1 MALKQL
7 MLTRERNEKAALLAE
22 IEKEQEELRGK
33 REAWK
38 LRESNAEKALEEL
51 EAKTDATEEERKAFD
66 DEAAEIEKEDKELAG
81 KEEDAEKRADEARD
95 RIKQIDG
102 ELEGIR
108 KRFEEGSKSAKV
120 QEKKPVE
127 NHNERGVYVGMDKRE
142 RIVELVKREDVKG
155 FLNNVRGLQNRG
167 VNGAE
172 LTIPQVMLPLI
183 SEVSGQYSVL
193 EKYMDAE
200 TIRGTS
206 AQNILATI
214 PEAVWTET
222 KDWVKELEMN
232 IYQMKT
238 AGNMV
243 AGFIPLHISDE
254 EDSAENLAALIINAL
269 GRSIGRA
276 KDKAIMYGTGVH
288 MPVGIMTR
296 LAATAKPSWWDTM
309 WVGENAPEF
318 TNLSTTHLGAVS
330 STALEG
336 IKLFQEM
343 FAVLGK
349 AEKKYESGPDK
360 KFWAMKGS
368 TWATLQTMM
377 LNFNSAGAVVTAANR
392 QMPIIGGTV
401 EELDFMPDGVIAG
414 GYGGNYKWITRS
426 VMAISVADQ
435 VRWLQN
441 QVLYKGVERDDGAP
455 MAGEAF
461 AAFNIG
467 GTARPTAAM
476 DFNAGKVSKEEEVL
490 GSAATAESEDDEG

>member
-7 MLTRERNEKAALLAE
+7 MLTRERKEKTDLLAA
-22 IEKEQEELRGK
+22 IEKEQEELRK
-33 REAWK
+33 SREAWK

-51 EAKTDATEEERKAFD
+51 EGKPDATEEERKAFD
-66 DEAAEIEKEDKELAG
+66 DEAAEIDKEDQELTG
-81 KEEDAEKRADEARD
+81 KEQDAEKRANEAKD
-95 RIKQIDG
+95 RIGEIDK
-102 ELEGIR
+102 ELEDLR
-108 KRFEEGSKSAKV
+108 KRFEEGSKKAKE
-120 QEKKPVE
+120 QEKKPAE
-127 NHNERGVYVGMDKRE
+127 NQNERGVYVGMDKRE
-142 RIVELVKREDVKG
+142 RIVELVKREDVKS
-155 FLNNVRGLQNRG
+155 FLTNVRGLQNRG
-167 VNGAE
+167 VKGAE

-183 SEVSGQYSVL
+183 TEVSGQYSVL

-200 TIRGTS
+200 TISGTS

-222 KDWVKELEMN
+222 KDWLKELEMN

-238 AGNMV
+238 SGNMV

-254 EDSAENLAALIINAL
+254 EDSQENLAALVINGL
-269 GRSIGRA
+269 GRAIGRA
-276 KDKAIMYGTGVH
+276 KDKAMMYGTGVH

-296 LAATAKPSWWDTM
+296 LAAAEKPAWWDPM

-330 STALEG
+330 STGLEG
-336 IKLFQEM
+336 IKLFQELL
-343 FAVLGK
+343 AVLGK
-349 AEKKYESGPDK
+349 AEKKYETGPDK

-377 LNFNSAGAVVTAANR
+377 LNFNSAGAVVSAANR
-392 QMPIIGGTV
+392 QMPIIGGAV

-426 VMAISVADQ
+426 VMTISAADQ

-441 QVLYKGVERDDGAP
+441 QVLYKGVERDDGVP

-467 GTARPTAAM
+467 GTTRPTASM
-476 DFNAGKVSKEEEVL
+476 DFEQGKVSKEEEVL
-490 GSAATAESEDDEG
+490 G

>member
-1 MALKQL
+1 MALRQL
-7 MLTRERNEKAALLAE
+7 LLTREKNEKNTLLEA
-22 IEKEQEELRGK
+22 IEKEQEELRAA

-38 LRESNAEKALEEL
+38 IRESNAEKALAEL

-66 DEAAEIEKEDKELAG
+66 DEAAEIEKEDKDLTG
-81 KEEDAEKRADEARD
+81 KEEDAQKRADAARS
-95 RIKQIDG
+95 RIEEIDG
-102 ELEGIR
+102 ELEDIR
-108 KRFEEGSKSAKV
+108 KRFEEGSKKAKE
-120 QEKKPVE
+120 QEKKPAQ
-127 NHNERGVYVGMDKRE
+127 NQNERGVYVGMDKRE
-142 RIVELVKREDVKG
+142 RIVELVKRDDVKS
-155 FLNNVRGLQNRG
+155 FLTNVRGLQNRG

-172 LTIPQVMLPLI
+172 LTIPQVMLPMI
-183 SEVSGQYSVL
+183 TEVSGQYSVL

-200 TIRGTS
+200 TIQGTS

-222 KDWVKELEMN
+222 KDWIKELEMK

-254 EDSAENLAALIINAL
+254 EDSAENLASLIINGL

-276 KDKAIMYGTGVH
+276 KDKAMMYGTGVH

-296 LAATAKPSWWDTM
+296 LAAAEKPAWWDPM
-309 WVGENAPEF
+309 WVGENAPVF

-330 STALEG
+330 STGLEG

-349 AEKKYESGPDK
+349 AEKKYETGPDK

-377 LNFNSAGAVVTAANR
+377 LNFNSAGAVVSAANR

-426 VMAISVADQ
+426 AMTISATSEL
-435 VRWLQN
+435 RWLQN
-441 QVLYKGVERDDGAP
+441 QILYKGVERADGAP

-467 GTARPTAAM
+467 GTTRPTASM
-476 DFNAGKVSKEEEVL
+476 EFNQGKDSKEETAL
-490 GSAATAESEDDEG
+490 GNDV

>member
-1 MALKQL
+1 MALRQL
-7 MLTRERNEKAALLAE
+7 LLTREKNEKNALLAE
-22 IEKEQEELRGK
+22 IEKEQEELRAA
-33 REAWK
+33 RETWK
-38 LRESNAEKALEEL
+38 IRESNAEKALAEL

-66 DEAAEIEKEDKELAG
+66 DEAAEIEKEDKDLTG
-81 KEEDAEKRADEARD
+81 KEEDAQKRADAARS
-95 RIKQIDG
+95 RIEEIDG
-102 ELEGIR
+102 ELEDIR
-108 KRFEEGSKSAKV
+108 KRFEEGDKKAKEQGKKSA
-120 QEKKPVE
+120 E
-127 NHNERGVYVGMDKRE
+127 NQNERGVYVGMDKRE
-142 RIVELVKREDVKG
+142 RIVELVKREDVKS
-155 FLNNVRGLQNRG
+155 FLTNVRGLQNRS

-200 TIRGTS
+200 TIQGTS

-222 KDWVKELEMN
+222 KDWIKELELN

-243 AGFIPLHISDE
+243 AGFIPIHISDE
-254 EDSAENLAALIINAL
+254 EDSEENLASMIINGL

-276 KDKAIMYGTGVH
+276 KDKSMVYGTGVH
-288 MPVGIMTR
+288 MPVGFMTR
-296 LAATAKPSWWDTM
+296 LAAAEKPAWWDPM

-318 TNLSTTHLGAVS
+318 TDLSTTHLGAVS
-330 STALEG
+330 STGLEG

-349 AEKKYESGPDK
+349 AEKKYETGPDK

-377 LNFNSAGAVVTAANR
+377 LNFNSAGAVVSAANR

-401 EELDFMPDGVIAG
+401 EELDFMPDGVIGG

-426 VMAISVADQ
+426 DMTISASNE

-441 QVLYKGVERDDGAP
+441 QRLYKGVERADGAP

-467 GTARPTAAM
+467 GTTRPTASM
-476 DFNAGKVSKEEEVL
+476 EFNAGKTSKEETAL
-490 GSAATAESEDDEG
+490 GDDE

>member
-7 MLTRERNEKAALLAE
+7 MLTRERKEKTDLLAA
-22 IEKEQEELRGK
+22 IEKEQEELRK
-33 REAWK
+33 SREAWK

-51 EAKTDATEEERKAFD
+51 EGKPDATEEERKAFD
-66 DEAAEIEKEDKELAG
+66 DEAAEIDKEDQELTG
-81 KEEDAEKRADEARD
+81 KEQDAEKRANEAKD
-95 RIKQIDG
+95 RIGEIDK
-102 ELEGIR
+102 ELEDLR
-108 KRFEEGSKSAKV
+108 KRFEEGSKKAKE
-120 QEKKPVE
+120 QEKKPAE
-127 NHNERGVYVGMDKRE
+127 NQNERGVYVGMDKRE
-142 RIVELVKREDVKG
+142 RIVELVKREDVKS
-155 FLNNVRGLQNRG
+155 FLTNVRGLQNRG
-167 VNGAE
+167 VKGAE

-183 SEVSGQYSVL
+183 TEVSGQYSVL

-200 TIRGTS
+200 TISGTS

-222 KDWVKELEMN
+222 KDWLKELEMN

-238 AGNMV
+238 SGNMV

-254 EDSAENLAALIINAL
+254 EDSQENLAALVINGL
-269 GRSIGRA
+269 GRAIGRA
-276 KDKAIMYGTGVH
+276 KDKAMMYGTGVH

-296 LAATAKPSWWDTM
+296 LAAAEKPAWWDSM

-330 STALEG
+330 STGLEG
-336 IKLFQEM
+336 IKLFQELL
-343 FAVLGK
+343 AVLGK
-349 AEKKYESGPDK
+349 AEKKYETGPDK

-377 LNFNSAGAVVTAANR
+377 LNFNSAGAVVSAANR
-392 QMPIIGGTV
+392 QMPIIGGAV

-426 VMAISVADQ
+426 VMTISVADQ

-467 GTARPTAAM
+467 GTTRPTASM
-476 DFNAGKVSKEEEVL
+476 DFEQGKVSKEEEVL
-490 GSAATAESEDDEG
+490 D

>member
-7 MLTRERNEKAALLAE
+7 MLTRERKEKTDLLAA
-22 IEKEQEELRGK
+22 IEKEQEELRK
-33 REAWK
+33 SREAWK

-51 EAKTDATEEERKAFD
+51 EGKPDATEEERKAFD
-66 DEAAEIEKEDKELAG
+66 DEAAEIDKEDQELTG
-81 KEEDAEKRADEARD
+81 KEQDAEKRANEAKD
-95 RIKQIDG
+95 RIGEIDK
-102 ELEGIR
+102 ELEGLR
-108 KRFEEGSKSAKV
+108 KRFEEGSKKAKE
-120 QEKKPVE
+120 QEKKPAE
-127 NHNERGVYVGMDKRE
+127 NQNERGVYVGMDKRE
-142 RIVELVKREDVKG
+142 RIVELVKREDVKS
-155 FLNNVRGLQNRG
+155 FLTKVRGLQNRG

-183 SEVSGQYSVL
+183 TEVSGQYSVL

-200 TIRGTS
+200 TISGTS

-238 AGNMV
+238 SGNMV

-254 EDSAENLAALIINAL
+254 EDSQENLAALVINGL
-269 GRSIGRA
+269 GRAIGRA
-276 KDKAIMYGTGVH
+276 KDKAMMYGTGVH

-296 LAATAKPSWWDTM
+296 LAAAEKPAWWDPM

-318 TNLSTTHLGAVS
+318 TNLSATHLGAVS
-330 STALEG
+330 STGLEG
-336 IKLFQEM
+336 IKLFQELL
-343 FAVLGK
+343 AVLGK
-349 AEKKYESGPDK
+349 AEKKYETGPDK

-377 LNFNSAGAVVTAANR
+377 LNFNSAGAVVSAANR
-392 QMPIIGGTV
+392 QMPIIGGAV

-426 VMAISVADQ
+426 VMTISVADQ

-467 GTARPTAAM
+467 GTTRPTASM
-476 DFNAGKVSKEEEVL
+476 DFGQGKTSKEEEVL
-490 GSAATAESEDDEG
+490 G

>member
-7 MLTRERNEKAALLAE
+7 MLTRERKEKTDLLAA
-22 IEKEQEELRGK
+22 IEKEQEELRK
-33 REAWK
+33 SREAWK

-51 EAKTDATEEERKAFD
+51 EGKPDATEEERKAFD
-66 DEAAEIEKEDKELAG
+66 DEAAEIDKEDQELTG
-81 KEEDAEKRADEARD
+81 KEQDAEKRANEAKD
-95 RIKQIDG
+95 RIGEIDK
-102 ELEGIR
+102 ELEDLR
-108 KRFEEGSKSAKV
+108 KRFEEGSKKAKE
-120 QEKKPVE
+120 QEKKPAE
-127 NHNERGVYVGMDKRE
+127 NQNERGVYVGMDKRE
-142 RIVELVKREDVKG
+142 RIVELVKREDVKS
-155 FLNNVRGLQNRG
+155 FLTNVRGLQNRG
-167 VNGAE
+167 VKGAE

-183 SEVSGQYSVL
+183 TEVSGQYSVL

-200 TIRGTS
+200 TISGTS

-222 KDWVKELEMN
+222 KDWLKELEMN

-238 AGNMV
+238 SGNMV

-254 EDSAENLAALIINAL
+254 EDSQENLAALVINGL
-269 GRSIGRA
+269 GRAIGRA
-276 KDKAIMYGTGVH
+276 KDKAMMYGTGVH

-296 LAATAKPSWWDTM
+296 LAAAEKPAWWDPM

-330 STALEG
+330 STGLEG
-336 IKLFQEM
+336 IKLFQELL
-343 FAVLGK
+343 AVLGK
-349 AEKKYESGPDK
+349 AEKKYETGPDK

-377 LNFNSAGAVVTAANR
+377 LNFNSAGAVVSAANR
-392 QMPIIGGTV
+392 QMPIIGGAV

-426 VMAISVADQ
+426 VMTISVADQ

-467 GTARPTAAM
+467 GTTRPTASM
-476 DFNAGKVSKEEEVL
+476 DFEQGKVSKEEEVL
-490 GSAATAESEDDEG
+490 D

>member
-1 MALKQL
+1 MALRQL
-7 MLTRERNEKAALLAE
+7 LLTREKNEKNALLEA
-22 IEKEQEELRGK
+22 IEKEQEELRAA

-38 LRESNAEKALEEL
+38 IRESNAEKALAEL

-66 DEAAEIEKEDKELAG
+66 DEAAEIEKEDKDLTG
-81 KEEDAEKRADEARD
+81 KEEDAQKRADAARS
-95 RIKQIDG
+95 RIEEIDG
-102 ELEGIR
+102 ELEDIR
-108 KRFEEGSKSAKV
+108 KRFEEGSKKAKE
-120 QEKKPVE
+120 QERKPAE
-127 NHNERGVYVGMDKRE
+127 NQNERGVYVGMDKRE
-142 RIVELVKREDVKG
+142 RIVELVKREDVKN
-155 FLNNVRGLQNRG
+155 FLTNVRGLQNRG

-183 SEVSGQYSVL
+183 TEVSGQYSVL

-200 TIRGTS
+200 TIQGTS

-214 PEAVWTET
+214 SEAVWTET
-222 KDWVKELEMN
+222 KDWIKELEMK

-238 AGNMV
+238 AANMV

-254 EDSAENLAALIINAL
+254 EDSAENLASLIINGL

-276 KDKAIMYGTGVH
+276 KDKAMMYGTGVH

-296 LAATAKPSWWDTM
+296 LAAAEKPAWWDPM
-309 WVGENAPEF
+309 WVGENAPVF

-330 STALEG
+330 STGLEG

-349 AEKKYESGPDK
+349 AEKKYETGPDK

-377 LNFNSAGAVVTAANR
+377 LNFNSAGAVVSAANR

-426 VMAISVADQ
+426 AMTISATSEL
-435 VRWLQN
+435 RWLQN
-441 QVLYKGVERDDGAP
+441 QILYKGVERADGAP

-467 GTARPTAAM
+467 GTTRPTASM
-476 DFNAGKVSKEEEVL
+476 EFNQGKGSKEETAL
-490 GSAATAESEDDEG
+490 GNGV

>member
-1 MALKQL
+1 MALRQL
-7 MLTRERNEKAALLAE
+7 LLTRERNEKNALLAA
-22 IEKEQEELRGK
+22 IEKEQEGLRAA

-38 LRESNAEKALEEL
+38 IRESNAEKALAEL

-66 DEAAEIEKEDKELAG
+66 DEAAEIEKEDKDLTG
-81 KEEDAEKRADEARD
+81 KEEDAQKRADAARS
-95 RIKQIDG
+95 RIEEIDG
-102 ELEGIR
+102 ELEDIR
-108 KRFEEGSKSAKV
+108 KRFEEGSKKV
-120 QEKKPVE
+120 KEQEKKPAE
-127 NHNERGVYVGMDKRE
+127 NQNERGVYVGMDKRE
-142 RIVELVKREDVKG
+142 RIVELVKREDVQS
-155 FLNNVRGLQNRG
+155 FLSNVRGLQNRG

-172 LTIPQVMLPLI
+172 LTIPTVMLPLI

-200 TIRGTS
+200 TIQGTS

-222 KDWVKELEMN
+222 KDWIKELEMN

-254 EDSAENLAALIINAL
+254 EDSAENLASLIINGL

-276 KDKAIMYGTGVH
+276 KDKSMMYGTGVH

-296 LAATAKPSWWDTM
+296 LAAAEKPAWWDPM
-309 WVGENAPEF
+309 WVGENAPVF

-330 STALEG
+330 STGLEG

-349 AEKKYESGPDK
+349 AEKKYETGPDK

-377 LNFNSAGAVVTAANR
+377 LNFNSAGAVVSAANR

-426 VMAISVADQ
+426 AMTISATSEL
-435 VRWLQN
+435 RWLQN
-441 QVLYKGVERDDGAP
+441 QILYKGVERADGAP

-467 GTARPTAAM
+467 GTTRPTASM
-476 DFNAGKVSKEEEVL
+476 EFNQGKDSKEETAL
-490 GSAATAESEDDEG
+490 GNGV

>member
-1 MALKQL
+1 MALRQL
-7 MLTRERNEKAALLAE
+7 LLTRERNEKNALLAA
-22 IEKEQEELRGK
+22 IEKEQEELRTA

-38 LRESNAEKALEEL
+38 IRESNAEKALAEL

-66 DEAAEIEKEDKELAG
+66 EEAAEIEKEDKDLTG
-81 KEEDAEKRADEARD
+81 KEEDAQKRADAARS
-95 RIKQIDG
+95 RIEEIDG
-102 ELEGIR
+102 ELEDIR
-108 KRFEEGSKSAKV
+108 KRFEEGSKKV
-120 QEKKPVE
+120 KEQEKKTAE
-127 NHNERGVYVGMDKRE
+127 NQNERGVYVGMDKRE
-142 RIVELVKREDVKG
+142 RIVELVKREDVQS
-155 FLNNVRGLQNRG
+155 FLTNVRGLQNRG

-183 SEVSGQYSVL
+183 TEVSGQYSVL

-200 TIRGTS
+200 TIQGTS

-222 KDWVKELEMN
+222 KDWIKELEMN

-254 EDSAENLAALIINAL
+254 EDSAENLASLIINGL

-276 KDKAIMYGTGVH
+276 KDKAMMYGTGVH

-296 LAATAKPSWWDTM
+296 LAAAEKPAWWDPM
-309 WVGENAPEF
+309 WVGENAPVF

-330 STALEG
+330 STGLEG

-377 LNFNSAGAVVTAANR
+377 LNFNSAGAVVSAANR

-401 EELDFMPDGVIAG
+401 EELDFMPDGVIGG

-426 VMAISVADQ
+426 AMTISATSEL
-435 VRWLQN
+435 RWLQN
-441 QVLYKGVERDDGAP
+441 QILYKGVERADGAP

-467 GTARPTAAM
+467 GTTRPTASM
-476 DFNAGKVSKEEEVL
+476 EFNQGKDSKEETAL
-490 GSAATAESEDDEG
+490 GNGV

>member
-7 MLTRERNEKAALLAE
+7 MLTRERKEKTDLLAA
-22 IEKEQEELRGK
+22 IEKEQEELRK
-33 REAWK
+33 SREAWK

-51 EAKTDATEEERKAFD
+51 EGKPDATEEERKAFD
-66 DEAAEIEKEDKELAG
+66 DEAAEIEKEDKDLTG
-81 KEEDAEKRADEARD
+81 KEEDAQKRADAARS
-95 RIKQIDG
+95 RIEEIDG
-102 ELEGIR
+102 ELEDIR
-108 KRFEEGSKSAKV
+108 KRFEEGSERAKG
-120 QEKKPVE
+120 QEKKPAE
-127 NHNERGVYVGMDKRE
+127 NQNERGVYVGMDKRE
-142 RIVELVKREDVKG
+142 RIVELVKREDVKS
-155 FLNNVRGLQNRG
+155 FLANVRGLQNRG

-183 SEVSGQYSVL
+183 TEVSGQYSVL

-222 KDWVKELEMN
+222 KDWIKELEMN

-254 EDSAENLAALIINAL
+254 EDSEENLASLIINGL

-276 KDKAIMYGTGVH
+276 KDKSMMYGTGVH

-296 LAATAKPSWWDTM
+296 LAATEKPAWWDTM

-318 TNLSTTHLGAVS
+318 TNLSATHLGAVS
-330 STALEG
+330 STGLEG
-336 IKLFQEM
+336 IKLFQELL
-343 FAVLGK
+343 AVLGK
-349 AEKKYESGPDK
+349 AEKKYETGPDK

-377 LNFNSAGAVVTAANR
+377 LNFNSAGAVVSAANR

-401 EELDFMPDGVIAG
+401 EELDFMPDGVIGG

-426 VMAISVADQ
+426 VMTISATSEL
-435 VRWLQN
+435 RWLQN
-441 QVLYKGVERDDGAP
+441 QVLYKGMERADGVP

-467 GTARPTAAM
+467 GTTRPTASM
-476 DFNAGKVSKEEEVL
+476 EFNQGKTSKEEEVL
-490 GSAATAESEDDEG
+490 G

>member
-7 MLTRERNEKAALLAE
+7 LLTRERKEKTELLAA
-22 IEKEQEELRGK
+22 IETEQEDLRAQRTAWK
-33 REAWK
+33 IREA
-38 LRESNAEKALEEL
+38 NAEKALAEL
-51 EAKTDATEEERKAFD
+51 EGKPDATEEERKAFD
-66 DEAAEIEKEDKELAG
+66 DEAAEIEREDRELTEKEQDT
-81 KEEDAEKRADEARD
+81 EKRANEAKG
-95 RIKQIDG
+95 RIGEIDG
-102 ELEGIR
+102 ELEELR
-108 KRFEEGSKSAKV
+108 KRFEEGSKAKV
-120 QEKKPVE
+120 KETAETNK
-127 NHNERGVYVGMDKRE
+127 ERGVYVNMDKRE
-142 RIVELVKREDVKG
+142 RIAELVKREDAKA
-155 FLNNVRGLQNRG
+155 FLMNVRGLQNRG

-172 LTIPQVMLPLI
+172 LTIPTVMLPLI
-183 SEVSGQYSVL
+183 EEVSGAYSVL
-193 EKYMDAE
+193 GKYTDAA
-200 TIRGTS
+200 TISGNS

-254 EDSAENLAALIINAL
+254 EDSNENLAALIINGL

-296 LAATAKPSWWDTM
+296 LAAAEKPSWWDTM
-309 WVGENAPEF
+309 WVGANAPAF
-318 TNLSTTHLGAVS
+318 TNLSATHLGAVS
-330 STALEG
+330 STSIEG

-377 LNFNSAGAVVTAANR
+377 LNFNSAGAVVTGASK

-426 VMAISVADQ
+426 SMVISAADQ

-441 QVLYKGVERDDGAP
+441 EVLYKGVERDDGAP

-461 AAFNIG
+461 AAFNIS

-476 DFNAGKVSKEEEVL
+476 SFEQGKVSREEEVL
-490 GSAATAESEDDEG
+490 DTDEE

>member
-7 MLTRERNEKAALLAE
+7 MLTRERKEKTDLLAA
-22 IEKEQEELRGK
+22 IEKEQEELRK
-33 REAWK
+33 SREAWK

-51 EAKTDATEEERKAFD
+51 EGKPDATEEERKAFD
-66 DEAAEIEKEDKELAG
+66 DEAAEIDKEDQELTG
-81 KEEDAEKRADEARD
+81 KEQDAEKRANKAKD
-95 RIKQIDG
+95 RIREINK
-102 ELEGIR
+102 ELEDLR
-108 KRFEEGSKSAKV
+108 NRFEEGSKKAKE
-120 QEKKPVE
+120 QEKKPAE
-127 NHNERGVYVGMDKRE
+127 NQNERGVYVGMDKRE
-142 RIVELVKREDVKG
+142 RIVELVKREDVKS
-155 FLNNVRGLQNRG
+155 FLTNVRGLQNRG

-183 SEVSGQYSVL
+183 TEVSGQYSVL

-200 TIRGTS
+200 TISGTS

-238 AGNMV
+238 SGNMV

-254 EDSAENLAALIINAL
+254 EDSQENLAALVINGL
-269 GRSIGRA
+269 GRAIGRA
-276 KDKAIMYGTGVH
+276 KDKAMMYGTGVH

-296 LAATAKPSWWDTM
+296 LAAAEKPAWWDPM

-330 STALEG
+330 STGLEG
-336 IKLFQEM
+336 IKLFQELL
-343 FAVLGK
+343 AVLGK
-349 AEKKYESGPDK
+349 AEKKYETGPDK

-377 LNFNSAGAVVTAANR
+377 LNFNSAGAVVSAANR
-392 QMPIIGGTV
+392 QMPIIGGAV

-426 VMAISVADQ
+426 VMTISVADQ

-467 GTARPTAAM
+467 GTTRPTASM
-476 DFNAGKVSKEEEVL
+476 DFEQGKVSKEEEVL
-490 GSAATAESEDDEG
+490 G

>member
-1 MALKQL
+1 MALRQL
-7 MLTRERNEKAALLAE
+7 LLTRERNEKNALLAA
-22 IEKEQEELRGK
+22 IEKEQEELRAA

-38 LRESNAEKALEEL
+38 IRESNAEKDLAEL

-66 DEAAEIEKEDKELAG
+66 DEAAEIEKEDKDLTG
-81 KEEDAEKRADEARD
+81 KEEDAQKRADAARS
-95 RIKQIDG
+95 RIEEIDG
-102 ELEGIR
+102 ELEDIR
-108 KRFEEGSKSAKV
+108 KRFEEGSKKV
-120 QEKKPVE
+120 KEQEKKPAE
-127 NHNERGVYVGMDKRE
+127 NQNERGVYVGMDKRE
-142 RIVELVKREDVKG
+142 RIVELVKREDVQS
-155 FLNNVRGLQNRG
+155 FLTNVRGLQNRG

-172 LTIPQVMLPLI
+172 LTIPTVMLPLI

-200 TIRGTS
+200 TIQGTS

-222 KDWVKELEMN
+222 KDWIKELEMN

-254 EDSAENLAALIINAL
+254 EDSAENLASLIINGL

-276 KDKAIMYGTGVH
+276 KDKAMMYGTGVH

-296 LAATAKPSWWDTM
+296 LSAAEKPAWWDTM
-309 WVGENAPEF
+309 WVGENAPVF

-330 STALEG
+330 STGLEG

-349 AEKKYESGPDK
+349 AEKKYETGPDK
-360 KFWAMKGS
+360 KFWAMKES

-377 LNFNSAGAVVTAANR
+377 LNFNSAGAVVSAANR

-426 VMAISVADQ
+426 VMTISASNE

-441 QVLYKGVERDDGAP
+441 QRLYKGVERADGAP

-467 GTARPTAAM
+467 GITRPTASM
-476 DFNAGKVSKEEEVL
+476 EFNQGKTSKEETTL
-490 GSAATAESEDDEG
+490 GDGV

>member
-7 MLTRERNEKAALLAE
+7 MLTRERKEKTALLE
-22 IEKEQEELRGK
+22 TIEKEQEALREQ

-51 EAKTDATEEERKAFD
+51 EGKPDATEEERKAYD
-66 DEAAEIEKEDKELAG
+66 DEAAEIEKEDGELRK
-81 KEEDAEKRADEARD
+81 KEEDAQKRAEAAKT
-95 RIKQIDG
+95 RIGEIDK
-102 ELEGIR
+102 ELDDIKERLEKG
-108 KRFEEGSKSAKV
+108 A
-120 QEKKPVE
+120 EKKRE
-127 NHNERGVYVGMDKRE
+127 EKTADNHNESEVYIGMNKRE

-155 FLNNVRGLQNRG
+155 FLTDMRGLQSRG
-167 VNGAE
+167 VKGAE
-172 LTIPQVMLPLI
+172 LTIPTVMLPMI

-200 TIRGTS
+200 TLRGTS

-222 KDWVKELEMN
+222 KDWVKELELS

-243 AGFIPLHISDE
+243 AGFYPIHISDE
-254 EDSAENLAALIINAL
+254 EDSDENLAAVVIEAL

-276 KDKAIMYGTGVH
+276 KDKAMMYGTGVH

-296 LAATAKPSWWDTM
+296 LAATSKPTWWDNM
-309 WVGENAPEF
+309 WVGENAPDF
-318 TNLSTTHLGAVS
+318 KDLSTTHLGAVS
-330 STALEG
+330 SDGLEG

-343 FAVLGK
+343 ISVLGR
-349 AEKKYESGPDK
+349 AEKKYESGPAK

-368 TWATLQTMM
+368 TWATLQTLM
-377 LNFNSAGAVVTAANR
+377 LNFNSAGAVVTAANK

-401 EELDFMPDGVIAG
+401 EEVDFMPDGVIAG
-414 GYGGNYKWITRS
+414 GYGGNYKWITRNRMTVS
-426 VMAISVADQ
+426 IADQ
-435 VRWLQN
+435 VRWIQN
-441 QVLYKGVERDDGAP
+441 QILYKGVERDDGAP

-461 AAFNIG
+461 AAFNIKS
-467 GTARPTAAM
+467 TAKPTASM
-476 DFNAGKVSKEEEVL
+476 SFNAGTVSREEEVL
-490 GSAATAESEDDEG
+490 GDEAEG

>member
-1 MALKQL
+1 MALRQL
-7 MLTRERNEKAALLAE
+7 LLTRERNEKNALLAA
-22 IEKEQEELRGK
+22 IEKEQEELRTA

-38 LRESNAEKALEEL
+38 IRESDAEKALAEL

-66 DEAAEIEKEDKELAG
+66 DEAAEIEKEDKDLTG
-81 KEEDAEKRADEARD
+81 KEEDAQKRADAARS
-95 RIKQIDG
+95 RIEEIDG
-102 ELEGIR
+102 ELEDIR
-108 KRFEEGSKSAKV
+108 KRFEEGSKKV
-120 QEKKPVE
+120 KEQERKPAE
-127 NHNERGVYVGMDKRE
+127 NQNERGVYVGMDKRE
-142 RIVELVKREDVKG
+142 RIVELVKREDVKN
-155 FLNNVRGLQNRG
+155 FLTNVRGLQNRG

-183 SEVSGQYSVL
+183 TEVSGQYSVL

-200 TIRGTS
+200 TIQGTS

-222 KDWVKELEMN
+222 KDWIKELEMN

-254 EDSAENLAALIINAL
+254 EDSAENLASLIINGL

-276 KDKAIMYGTGVH
+276 KDKAMMYGTGVH

-296 LAATAKPSWWDTM
+296 LAAAEKPAWWDPM
-309 WVGENAPEF
+309 WVGENAPVF

-330 STALEG
+330 STGLEG

-377 LNFNSAGAVVTAANR
+377 LNFNSAGAVVSAANR

-401 EELDFMPDGVIAG
+401 EELDFMPDGVIGG

-426 VMAISVADQ
+426 AMTISATSEL
-435 VRWLQN
+435 RWLQN
-441 QVLYKGVERDDGAP
+441 QILYKGVERADGAP

-467 GTARPTAAM
+467 GTTRPTASM
-476 DFNAGKVSKEEEVL
+476 EFNQGKDSKEETAL
-490 GSAATAESEDDEG
+490 GNGV

>member
-1 MALKQL
+1 MALRQL
-7 MLTRERNEKAALLAE
+7 LLTREKNEKNALLAA
-22 IEKEQEELRGK
+22 IEKEQEELREA

-38 LRESNAEKALEEL
+38 IRESNAEKALAEL

-66 DEAAEIEKEDKELAG
+66 DEAEEIEKEDKDLTG
-81 KEEDAEKRADEARD
+81 KEEDAQKRADAARR
-95 RIKQIDG
+95 RIEEIDG
-102 ELEGIR
+102 ELEDIR
-108 KRFEEGSKSAKV
+108 KRFEEGSKKV
-120 QEKKPVE
+120 KEQEKKPAE
-127 NHNERGVYVGMDKRE
+127 NQNERGVYVGMDKRE
-142 RIVELVKREDVKG
+142 RIVELVKREDVKS
-155 FLNNVRGLQNRG
+155 FLTNVRGLQNRG

-183 SEVSGQYSVL
+183 TEVSGQYSVL

-200 TIRGTS
+200 TIQGTS

-222 KDWVKELEMN
+222 KDWIKELEMN

-254 EDSAENLAALIINAL
+254 EDSAENLASLIINGL

-276 KDKAIMYGTGVH
+276 KDKSMMYGTGVH

-296 LAATAKPSWWDTM
+296 LAAAEKPAWWDTM

-318 TNLSTTHLGAVS
+318 TNLSATHLGAVS
-330 STALEG
+330 STGLEG
-336 IKLFQEM
+336 IKLFQEVL
-343 FAVLGK
+343 AVLGK
-349 AEKKYESGPDK
+349 AEKKYETGPEK

-377 LNFNSAGAVVTAANR
+377 LNFNSAGAVVSAANR
-392 QMPIIGGTV
+392 QMPIIGGAV

-426 VMAISVADQ
+426 VMTISATSEL
-435 VRWLQN
+435 RWLQN
-441 QVLYKGVERDDGAP
+441 QVLYKGVERADGVP

-467 GTARPTAAM
+467 GTTRPTASM
-476 DFNAGKVSKEEEVL
+476 EFNDGKTSKEETVL
-490 GSAATAESEDDEG
+490 GVDE